1 MKQMTTISTIE
12 DLSHK
17 YYKDWLDGKYTAGEF
32 MMPASHLSTMFIDEA
47 RSLALAAKEDILAEA
62 ETLEEAMND
71 KIADWRCE

>member
-17 YYKDWLDGKYTAGEF
+17 YFKDWLDGKYTEGEF

-47 RSLALAAKEDILAEA
+47 RSLSLAAKEDILAEA

-71 KIADWRCE
+71 KIANWRCE